1 MRSTLAV
8 VWLRSLTLLFALGCI
23 SALPV
28 SAQINTASLTGEV
41 TDANGKAATGA
52 TVTAQNKATNV
63 VQSVTSD
70 GSGNY
75 IFVTLPVGTYSVSV
89 EAKGFKRAM
98 SESITL
104 QVAQKARLDFTLQV
118 GGLEE
123 TVTVTANAALLTTQE
138 ATPGAVVE
146 NKLVT
151 DLPLSARN
159 WDDLLLTVAGV
170 QGDRYTEEGGG
181 TTSGRTGNVNVNGAR
196 SLQNNFVLDGADN
209 NSISENV
216 QELTT
221 QVIRPSVD
229 AIREFKV
236 MTNPYNAEYGRSP
249 GAAISV
255 TTKGGSNQLH
265 GSLYEFHR
273 NRVFDANNF
282 FVNSAG
288 RPKPQQI
295 QNQFGGSAGGPV
307 IKDKLFFFG
316 NYEGT
321 RIRKGLLRL
330 TNVPL
335 PNERIGDFSLDAAAR
350 ARVKYQ
356 TNCPGGA
363 QYCYNTI
370 IDPLTG
376 QPFPDNK
383 IPAGRIEPTA
393 KRVLDLIPQA
403 NLIPGSGA
411 LNANNY
417 IITPN
422 LQDDADSFLVRGD
435 WQLSERHNAFARYA
449 YTDRFRYVPGFLG
462 GIIDGTSTSAW
473 GRLTMIA
480 HSAVIGINSVI
491 SPKLVNEFRLGWG
504 RNVSRGVQDP
514 YGKNTLSEFGFKGIP
529 DNPLYD
535 GGIVGISISG
545 GSIPSPA
552 SPARLGSPNFL
563 PKWQYTN
570 QYQWYDAMSLTLG
583 KHQLR
588 FGTDLRMPMRNL
600 FLDVPA
606 MRGEISFNGQFTGNG
621 YGDFLLGYV
630 QGAQTAVF
638 HEVDQRL
645 WMWSGFV
652 QDDWKVSSKVTLN
665 LGLRYDFATWPY
677 EGKNQ
682 MANLDLQ
689 TGQLV
694 YAKDGSLSQRTL
706 IKTDKNNFAPRIG
719 IAWSLNDKT
728 VIRAGYGRFYQLFER
743 YGSED
748 QLALNPPFLLNAQ
761 ETTSSNTQPI
771 FFLKDG
777 FPAKYRD
784 PANIDL
790 RRIRLRA
797 VNPEATMPETDQWNF
812 GVQRLLPS
820 QMVMTLDYVGTK
832 GSHLSILRNPNF
844 IPGQSGA
851 AARIFQN
858 LGDVQLRENAANSN
872 YNALNATLE
881 KRYSAGLSFR
891 VAYTYSK
898 AIDVAGQPLNSGG
911 SASVQDPLHF
921 LALRG
926 LSDYDYRH
934 RFVTAVVYDLP
945 FGRGKRLASEGVAG
959 WLLGGWRASGIFTR
973 RTGRPFSVTAGD
985 NGGFVGSSAAPQANR
1000 IADGRLDG
1008 DQRTIDHWFD
1018 INAFTVPKTPT
1029 GQATFGS
1036 AGRGILIGPGLTNF
1050 DFALARNFSFTES
1063 KRLEFR
1069 WEAFNLFNTPQFGL
1083 PATNISS
1090 RGNVGRITTLAG
1102 DPRVMQFALKLV
1114 F

>member
-1 MRSTLAV
+1 MKSNEAIVCLRYLA
-8 VWLRSLTLLFALGCI
+8 LLFTLGGVL
-23 SALPV
+23 ALPV
-28 SAQINTASLTGEV
+28 GAQINTASLTGQV
-41 TDANGKAATGA
+41 MDANGAATSGA
-52 TVTAQNKATNV
+52 TVTAKNNATNV
-63 VQSVTSD
+63 AQSVVTD
-70 GSGNY
+70 AAGNY
-75 IFVTLPVGTYSVSV
+75 IFVSLPVGTYSVSV
-89 EAKGFKRAM
+89 EATGFKK
-98 SESITL
+98 SVNEKVTL
-104 QVAQKARLDFTLQV
+104 EVAQKARLDFTLQV
-118 GGLEE
+118 GRVEE
-123 TVTVTANAALLTTQE
+123 TITVEANGALLTTQE

-181 TTSGRTGNVNVNGAR
+181 TASGRTGNVNVNGAR

-221 QVIRPSVD
+221 QVIRPSVE

-288 RPKPQQI
+288 RDKPQQI
-295 QNQFGGSAGGPV
+295 QNQFGGALGGPV
-307 IKDKLFFFG
+307 LKDKLFFFG
-316 NYEGT
+316 DYEGT

-335 PNERIGDFSLDAAAR
+335 PNERIGDFSLAAAAL

-363 QYCYNTI
+363 QYCYGTVM
-370 IDPLTG
+370 DPLTG
-376 QPFPDNK
+376 RPFPDNK
-383 IPAGRIEPTA
+383 IPADRIEPIA
-393 KRVLDLIPQA
+393 RRVLDLIPQT
-403 NLIPGSGA
+403 NLVPGAGA

-422 LQDDADSFLVRGD
+422 LQDDTDSYLMRGD
-435 WQLSERHNAFARYA
+435 WQIGARHNAFARYA

-462 GIIDGTSTSAW
+462 GIVDGTSTSAW

-480 HSAVIGINSVI
+480 HSAVVGVNSVI

-504 RNVSRGVQDP
+504 RNYSRGVQDP
-514 YGKNTLSEFGFKGIP
+514 YGKHTLSEFGFKGIP

-535 GGIVGISISG
+535 GGIVGISIG
-545 GSIPSPA
+545 GGGIPSPA

-563 PKWQYTN
+563 PKWQFTN
-570 QYQWYDAMSLTLG
+570 QYQWYDAMSLTVG

-588 FGTDLRMPMRNL
+588 FGSDLRAPMRNL

-606 MRGEISFNGQFTGNG
+606 MRGEIGFNGQFTGNG

-630 QGAQTAVF
+630 QGAQTSVF

-652 QDDWKVSSKVTLN
+652 QDDWKVSSRLTLN

-677 EGKNQ
+677 EAKNQ

-694 YAKDGSLSQRTL
+694 FAKDGSLSERTL
-706 IKTDKNNFAPRIG
+706 IKSDKNNFAPRIG
-719 IAWSLNDKT
+719 VAWSLDNRT

-761 ETTSSNTQPI
+761 ETTSSRTQPA

-797 VNPEATMPETDQWNF
+797 VNPDAVMPETDQWNF

-820 QMVMTLDYVGTK
+820 QMVLTLDYVGTK
-832 GSHLSILRNPNF
+832 GTHLSILRNPNF
-844 IPGQSGA
+844 IPGQTGT
-851 AARIFQN
+851 AARVFQN
-858 LGDVQLRENAANSN
+858 LGDVELRENAANSN
-872 YNALNATLE
+872 YNGLNATLE

-891 VAYTYSK
+891 MAYTYSK

-911 SASVQDPLHF
+911 STTVQDPLRF

-945 FGRGKRLASEGVAG
+945 FGRGKSLASEGVAG
-959 WLLGGWRASGIFTR
+959 WILGGWRASGIFTR
-973 RTGRPFSVTAGD
+973 RSGRPFSVTAGE
-985 NGGFVGSSAAPQANR
+985 NGGFVGSFAAPQANR
-1000 IADGRLDG
+1000 IADGRLDD
-1008 DQRTIDHWFD
+1008 DQRSINRWFD
-1018 INAFTVPKTPT
+1018 ASAFVAPKTPS
-1029 GQATFGS
+1029 GQPTFGN

-1050 DFALARNFSFTES
+1050 DFALARNFNFTES

-1083 PATNISS
+1083 PASNISS
-1090 RGNVGRITTLAG
+1090 PSNVGRITTLAG

>member
-1 MRSTLAV
+1 MKRLLAIV
-8 VWLRSLTLLFALGCI
+8 CFQCFAHLAPLFIFA
-23 SALPV
+23 APAV
-28 SAQINTASLTGEV
+28 AQINTASLTGQV
-41 TDANGKAATGA
+41 TDANGGAAGGA

-63 VQSVTSD
+63 SQSVTTD
-70 GSGNY
+70 AGGNY
-75 IFVTLPVGTYSVSV
+75 IFVSLPVGVYSVSV
-89 EAKGFKRAM
+89 EATGFKKAVN
-98 SESITL
+98 ESVRL
-104 QVAQKARLDFTLQV
+104 EVAQKARLDFALQV
-118 GGLEE
+118 GRVEE
-123 TVTVTANAALLTTQE
+123 TVTVQANAAPLTTQE

-181 TTSGRTGNVNVNGAR
+181 TASGRTGNINVNGAR

-229 AIREFKV
+229 AIREFKIL
-236 MTNPYNAEYGRSP
+236 TNPYNAEYGRSP
-249 GAAISV
+249 GAAVSV
-255 TTKGGSNQLH
+255 TTKSGANQFH

-282 FVNSAG
+282 FVKSAG
-288 RPKPQQI
+288 RDKPQQI
-295 QNQFGGSAGGPV
+295 QNQFGGSLGGPV
-307 IKDKLFFFG
+307 LKDKLFFFG

-335 PNERIGDFSLDAAAR
+335 PNERIGDFSLAAAAI

-363 QYCYNTI
+363 QFCYGAI

-383 IPAGRIEPTA
+383 IPAGRIEPIA
-393 KRVLDLIPQA
+393 RRVLDLIPQT

-411 LNANNY
+411 LNVNNY

-422 LQDDADSFLVRGD
+422 LQDDTDSYLMRGD
-435 WQLSERHNAFARYA
+435 WHINSRHNAFARYA
-449 YTDRFRYVPGFLG
+449 YTDRFRYVPGFLS
-462 GIIDGTSTSAW
+462 GIVDGTSTSAW
-473 GRLTMIA
+473 GRLSMIA
-480 HSAVIGINSVI
+480 HSAVIGFNSVI
-491 SPKLVNEFRLGWG
+491 NSKLVNEFRLGWG
-504 RNVSRGVQDP
+504 RNVSLGVQDP
-514 YGKNTLSEFGFKGIP
+514 YGQNTLSEFGFKGIP
-529 DNPLYD
+529 DNPLYN

-583 KHQLR
+583 GHQLR
-588 FGTDLRMPMRNL
+588 FGTDLRAPMRNL
-600 FLDVPA
+600 FLDAPA
-606 MRGEISFNGQFTGNG
+606 LRGEINFNGQFTGNG

-630 QGAQTAVF
+630 QGAQTSVF

-645 WMWSGFV
+645 WMWSGFI
-652 QDDWKVSSKVTLN
+652 QDDWKVSSRLTLN
-665 LGLRYDFATWPY
+665 LGLRYDLATWPY
-677 EGKNQ
+677 EAKNQ
-682 MANLDLQ
+682 MANLDLR

-694 YAKDGSLSQRTL
+694 FAKDGSLSERTL
-706 IKTDKNNFAPRIG
+706 VKTDKNNFAPRVG
-719 IAWSLNDKT
+719 FAWSLNDKT

-761 ETTSSNTQPI
+761 ETTSSRTQPV
-771 FFLKDG
+771 FLLKDG
-777 FPAKYRD
+777 FPSKYRD

-797 VNPEATMPETDQWNF
+797 VNPDAVMPEADQWNF
-812 GVQRLLPS
+812 GVQRMLTS
-820 QMVMTLDYVGTK
+820 QTVLTLDYVGTK
-832 GSHLSILRNPNF
+832 GSHLSLLRNPNF

-881 KRYSAGLSFR
+881 KRYSNGLSFR
-891 VAYTYSK
+891 TAYTYSK

-911 SASVQDPLHF
+911 STSVQNPLNF

-934 RFVTAVVYDLP
+934 RFVTAAVYDLP
-945 FGRGKRLASEGVAG
+945 FGRGKRLADSALAG
-959 WLLGGWRASGIFTR
+959 WLLGGWRVSGIFTR
-973 RTGRPFSVTAGD
+973 RTGRPFSVTAGE

-1008 DQRTIDHWFD
+1008 DQRAIDRWFD
-1018 INAFTVPKTPT
+1018 TGAFVAPKTGA
-1029 GQATFGS
+1029 GQPTFGN
-1036 AGRGILIGPGLTNF
+1036 AGRGILIGPSLTNF
-1050 DFALARNFSFTES
+1050 DFALARNFNFTES
-1063 KRLEFR
+1063 KWLEFR
-1069 WEAFNLFNTPQFGL
+1069 WETFNLANTPQFGL

-1090 RGNVGRITTLAG
+1090 PGAVGKITTLAG